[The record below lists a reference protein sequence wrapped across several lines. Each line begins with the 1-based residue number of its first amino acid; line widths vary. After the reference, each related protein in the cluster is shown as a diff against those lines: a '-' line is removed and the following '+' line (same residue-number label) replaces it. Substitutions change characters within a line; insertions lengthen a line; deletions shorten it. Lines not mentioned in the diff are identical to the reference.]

1 MLKVQLPPNQQL
13 RQGQKSPGS
22 LPSEKAVSSVSDN
35 FGGQSALE
43 RAKNDA
49 LVQAVV
55 RRFDAEIVGV
65 TDLRDES
72 QGEVSIPGAD
82 LPVRAQ
88 CPACRGW
95 LWWRSV
101 HGAVVCATCH
111 PPAAPHLVRSWWWG
125 NLPVTEMKQ

>member
-82 LPVRAQ
+82 LRVRAL
-88 CPACRGW
+88 PSTG
-95 LWWRSV
+95 
-101 HGAVVCATCH
+101 G
-111 PPAAPHLVRSWWWG
+111 AAPGEVLVVGQSAGDG
-125 NLPVTEMKQ
+125 NEAVKVVKTGGSKGEA